1 MTMNIMSMRVQ
12 AGTETGAGVTE
23 GDNSGKSGRFAD
35 VLMQQTDSGKNAT
48 PATANPR
55 QPAAEA
61 LPDDV
66 DIAALEADVQDEGVT
81 SAATSSS
88 QDETADNRDAKPENT
103 SEPAP
108 SLSSLSATIST
119 TPISAPSNMA
129 AEPAPA
135 GERSTDD
142 TAGDA
147 PVRPASMPTSA
158 KTTAGAAL
166 LSDIDTAPA
175 AKAETGNEA
184 EAEGSDAAKGALID
198 ATDSRRRSGVE
209 SLTDAGRS
217 TTTTEQASSS
227 RQESGSQLPP
237 ATATKA
243 DRQALD
249 ARSPE
254 QIPKSGPAVFEG
266 ASGQAAAPVTG
277 AREPV
282 APAPQ
287 AVENPDVV
295 ARDEVEGRA
304 VQKQAERTTAE
315 ATAASAASRSESS
328 RQSETVPAASRPKIT
343 VEVPP
348 PDTRRDTANSQI
360 ANSQAA
366 DSLANK
372 DAVAVRQQEAT
383 SARPPEWLAQIEHGR
398 RWSQPD
404 LRAGSP
410 MNTDDNGNALPSV
423 DLAEGDGEQESR
435 AKPVS
440 TASNMPEPAPA
451 SLLSSQSGGDG
462 APAMNQAA
470 VGQDAGLAVV
480 NRDGIQAGSTAERP
494 VLADRVVT
502 LQQGAPEQSAKQ
514 LSQQV
519 QVMVSQNLQEADIRL
534 DPSNL
539 GGLRIQVKMEQGEV
553 QVQFLA
559 SHPQAR
565 ELLDQALPRLRDM
578 LSQQGLN
585 LSQNQGQ
592 SQSGSQQG
600 GFNQAAQQDGQQ
612 QSQQNAQQGGEGRSH
627 GPRGYG
633 SLAGDEPQT
642 SLAGEARLSNRS
654 DDAGRIDFFA

>member
-1 MTMNIMSMRVQ
+1 MT
-12 AGTETGAGVTE
+12 
-23 GDNSGKSGRFAD
+23 
-35 VLMQQTDSGKNAT
+35 
-48 PATANPR
+48 
-55 QPAAEA
+55 
-61 LPDDV
+61 
-66 DIAALEADVQDEGVT
+66 
-81 SAATSSS
+81 
-88 QDETADNRDAKPENT
+88 
-103 SEPAP
+103 
-108 SLSSLSATIST
+108 
-119 TPISAPSNMA
+119 
-129 AEPAPA
+129 
-135 GERSTDD
+135 
-142 TAGDA
+142 
-147 PVRPASMPTSA
+147 
-158 KTTAGAAL
+158 
-166 LSDIDTAPA
+166 
-175 AKAETGNEA
+175 
-184 EAEGSDAAKGALID
+184 
-198 ATDSRRRSGVE
+198 
-209 SLTDAGRS
+209 
-217 TTTTEQASSS
+217 
-227 RQESGSQLPP
+227 
-237 ATATKA
+237 
-243 DRQALD
+243 
-249 ARSPE
+249 
-254 QIPKSGPAVFEG
+254 
-266 ASGQAAAPVTG
+266 
-277 AREPV
+277 
-282 APAPQ
+282 APQ

-295 ARDEVEGRA
+295 ALDEVEGRA

-348 PDTRRDTANSQI
+348 ADTRRDTANSQT
-360 ANSQAA
+360 A

-423 DLAEGDGEQESR
+423 DLAEGDGEQESQ

-451 SLLSSQSGGDG
+451 SLLSSQSGGEG
-462 APAMNQAA
+462 APAMNQGP
-470 VGQDAGLAVV
+470 VSHDAGLAVV
-480 NRDGIQAGSTAERP
+480 NRDGIQTGSTAERP

-519 QVMVSQNLQEADIRL
+519 QVMVSQNLQEAEIRL

-600 GFNQAAQQDGQQ
+600 GFNQAAQQDAQQQSQQ